1 MRRIIKLPLWLALLL
16 MTLPAA
22 ADTLYVNDILR
33 VGVRSKPN
41 SAESPLVVVTTGARL
56 EVLERQG
63 GYVKVRTAE
72 GKEGWVNKI
81 YLVSEPPARERLARL
96 KEEFDRVQ
104 GELDELRADSIHT
117 TEENDKLQ
125 ERLGNLLKENSNL
138 HEQLSEFYD
147 EDSQSRRKQM
157 RYVYGG
163 LMAALFI
170 LGIYL
175 GVRWQ
180 KQKVARRFG
189 GLEV

>member
-1 MRRIIKLPLWLALLL
+1 MRAITTISLWLALLL
-16 MTLPAA
+16 MALPAA
-22 ADTLYVNDILR
+22 ADTLYVNDMLR

-41 SAESPLVVVTTGARL
+41 SAESPLEVVTTGTRL

-63 GYVKVRTAE
+63 GYVKVRTPE

-96 KEEFDRVQ
+96 KTEFDRVQ

-117 TEENDKLQ
+117 TEENDQLQ
-125 ERLGNLLKENSNL
+125 ERVGSLLKENSNL

-157 RYVYGG
+157 HYVYGVS
-163 LMAALFI
+163 LILFFI

-175 GVRWQ
+175 GIRWQ